1 MPKVIENLKEQ
12 FLAEAKKQVF
22 ERGYAQTTIRSIASA
37 CGVGVGTVYNYFK
50 SKEMLI
56 ATFVFEEWKHY
67 LREMSALSCD
77 EPKSFLQGIHRLLK
91 EFSTRNEKLF
101 LDPEAVK
108 LVSVGFSAR
117 HKLLRA
123 QISEFI
129 LPLCERNQVDNAQ
142 FTAEFLA
149 ESIICWT
156 MENMDF
162 EVMWPLL
169 EKIIQSKKQ

>member
-12 FLAEAKKQVF
+12 LLAEAKKQVF
-22 ERGYAQTTIRSIASA
+22 ERGYAQTTIRSIAGA

-50 SKEMLI
+50 SKEILV
-56 ATFVFEEWKHY
+56 ATFVFEEWKNS

-77 EPKSFLQGIHRLLK
+77 EPKAFLQGIHCALK

-101 LDPEAVK
+101 VDPEATK
-108 LVSVGFSAR
+108 LVSASFSAR
-117 HKLLRA
+117 HKLLRS
-123 QISEFI
+123 QISAFI
-129 LPLCERNQVDNAQ
+129 LPLCEKNQVENAQ

-169 EKIIQSKKQ
+169 EKIIQ